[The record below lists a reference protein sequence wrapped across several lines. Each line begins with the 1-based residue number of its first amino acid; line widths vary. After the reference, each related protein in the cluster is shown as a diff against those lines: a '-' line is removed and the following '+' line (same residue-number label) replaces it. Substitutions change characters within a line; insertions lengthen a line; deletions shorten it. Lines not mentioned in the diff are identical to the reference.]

1 MKIPSSIRPFAAL
14 ALTLS
19 VTSGSVASAAPASV
33 HTISPFVALSV
44 LSTAESRAAV
54 CAAGSAAISA
64 AATSSQGQAGCVL
77 PVADAAPPPVASSKP
92 PPPPPMAAAE
102 APYAVAG
109 APNLLP
115 LLGVL
120 GLFAGVFFF
129 LDDAILGDGN
139 SAVFLPPIPSSPS

>member
-33 HTISPFVALSV
+33 HTISPLVALSV

-54 CAAGSAAISA
+54 CTAGSAAISA

-77 PVADAAPPPVASSKP
+77 PVADAAPPPVASSE
-92 PPPPPMAAAE
+92 PPPPMAAAE

-129 LDDAILGDGN
+129 LDDTILGDGN